1 MTASVACLMLGNWA
15 TATCEGITGAKRMV
29 TLHTLQFYPRENN
42 KEIDELTLRD
52 NTKRAFRTDEQFCDI
67 KAS

>member
-15 TATCEGITGAKRMV
+15 MATCEGMTGAKRMV

-42 KEIDELTLRD
+42 KEID
-52 NTKRAFRTDEQFCDI
+52 
-67 KAS
+67 